1 MQTTIKHVMWALNP
15 FVFAVGLSALGKGR
29 NKKIMVH
36 YFQQWQ
42 EVGFQLNQLK
52 KFQLCSR

>member
-1 MQTTIKHVMWALNP
+1 MWALNP